1 MDQFSTLTEQ
11 EFTTFAMTSC
21 VTFRNTRNETFIGTT
36 WCEYVGVK
44 RRPTNVA
51 CILRKKVKIGYAF
64 DIDGGIL
71 MDYTDKNVEA
81 FFTGLKICEKMMA
94 FI

>member
-1 MDQFSTLTEQ
+1 MAGRIRWRQT
-11 EFTTFAMTSC
+11 
-21 VTFRNTRNETFIGTT
+21 
-36 WCEYVGVK
+36 
-44 RRPTNVA
+44 RRPTNCCVYP
-51 CILRKKVKIGYAF
+51 KQEKVKIGYAF